1 MRSGPATHPAANASL
16 RVPGLIT
23 PSAETPGTMFPP
35 GSWGRTCRS
44 RARAFMK
51 ACTVFRWNKSHL
63 KVTGELL
70 GSTRG
75 TSAIRSLLK
84 MEWHEVYATIN
95 KLQSWGFCF
104 FFFRCVRVCWRVVA
118 FQPRQKPKE
127 TEDTAD
133 VEGARQ
139 IICCF
144 ISEGIELTEKD
155 QRRGFMRSW
164 HAHTLQNR
172 LFL

>member
-1 MRSGPATHPAANASL
+1 MASRHANGKHLEQNLSCPTGAGMRSGPATHPAANASL

-23 PSAETPGTMFPP
+23 PSAETPSTMFPP

-95 KLQSWGFCF
+95 KLQSWVFVF
-104 FFFRCVRVCWRVVA
+104 FSSDVYVFVGVWSRFNRGRSQRKLRILQMWRERGRLYAVLSPRV
-118 FQPRQKPKE
+118 
-127 TEDTAD
+127 
-133 VEGARQ
+133 
-139 IICCF
+139 
-144 ISEGIELTEKD
+144 
-155 QRRGFMRSW
+155 
-164 HAHTLQNR
+164 
-172 LFL
+172 